1 MSPRGRG
8 RGKRRHG
15 PWMLLAGWTAI
26 AVAVVLVAGAL
37 YGYVQ
42 YRTVWDGITK
52 IAVTGLGQRP
62 PKYDNALNILVI
74 GSDSRSGANAKIG
87 GYVPGQR
94 SDTVMIVHISPG
106 RGRLSVLSF
115 PRDSVVPI
123 LACPAVAGFPGQQS
137 QPAAVEQLNSSFAY
151 GGPGCLWHTLEQTTR
166 IRIDDFLEL
175 NFTGFI
181 SVINALG
188 GVRVCLPYAIRP
200 TAYDH
205 LKLSAGPHVI
215 KGYKALEFWRLREGF
230 GLGSD
235 LQRIQR
241 DQLLMVALV
250 QQILRTHV
258 LRSPTRSYTVV
269 QDIVRAHALTTDTGL
284 TPSRLLAIATSMSG
298 ISRQSV
304 QFVEVPTI
312 AYPANPN
319 WVEFAPASAP
329 GLFAAVARDIRLPKL
344 AKQGQ
349 PGQGTHLVAAS
360 RVRVE
365 VLNGSGVT
373 GIAGRTAAA
382 LATRG
387 FHVLG
392 AVSATTAAG
401 APDFG
406 YTTSVVE
413 YGAAA
418 DLAAARTVAAQLS
431 GAALRRVSTVPAGT
445 VHLILGS
452 SFIALAPRPKRN
464 SLGNLAARYSGYS
477 GSTNVCRNYGTA
489 FMTAGG

>member
-8 RGKRRHG
+8 HGRRRHG

-26 AVAVVLVAGAL
+26 AVAVVLVAAAL

-52 IAVTGLGQRP
+52 IAVTGLGKRP
-62 PKYDNALNILVI
+62 PTYDNALNILVI
-74 GSDSRSGANAKIG
+74 GSDSRSGANARIG

-123 LACPAVAGFPGQQS
+123 LACPAVPGFPGQQS

-166 IRIDDFLEL
+166 IRIDDFLQL

-188 GVRVCLPYAIRP
+188 GVQVCLPYAIRP
-200 TAYDH
+200 TSYDH

-250 QQILRTHV
+250 QQILRRHV
-258 LRSPTRSYTVV
+258 LRSPTRSYAIVR
-269 QDIVRAHALTTDTGL
+269 DIVRAHALTTDTGL

-298 ISRQSV
+298 LSRQSV

-319 WVEFAPASAP
+319 WVEFAPASAAR
-329 GLFAAVARDIRLPKL
+329 LFAAVAHDIRLPKM
-344 AKQGQ
+344 AKQAR
-349 PGQGTHLVAAS
+349 PGQGTRLLAAS

-418 DLAAARTVAAQLS
+418 DLAAARTVAAQLP
-431 GAALRRVSTVPAGT
+431 GAALKRVSAVPAGT

-452 SFIALAPRPKRN
+452 SFTALAPRPKRN